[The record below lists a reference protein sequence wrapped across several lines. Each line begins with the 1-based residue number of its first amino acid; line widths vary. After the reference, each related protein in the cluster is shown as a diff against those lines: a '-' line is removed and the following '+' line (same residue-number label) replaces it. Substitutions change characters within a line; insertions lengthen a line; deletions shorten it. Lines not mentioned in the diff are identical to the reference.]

1 MAVEKLSHWC
11 ATGWLAG
18 LLLLLPATGLA
29 KDRIWAKAELTKD
42 QPYVQEAVVYRV
54 RVYSKGNLRSIQLSP
69 PSGTGASLEELE
81 GPVTSTTTIR
91 GRRYIVNEFRYV
103 LTPMQAGP
111 LEIGPARLTV
121 TTTAESRPTYGRMNP
136 WQQSAPR
143 NGSRTVEVSTKSVRL
158 NAQPPVKG
166 VQPWLPLEYLEVE
179 SHWAENQQAAV
190 GQPLTLT
197 VTIKARGAKGSQLP
211 SVASLLETPDFKVYP
226 ERPQTDWKFGSDG
239 RALWGRRVETFTLV
253 PTREGNLTFASIPV
267 RWWDVLAHRDALAK
281 TPGRVIA
288 VGSAVGAD
296 GGGSP
301 GGTSYLS
308 RVLDEHVVLNY
319 ALPLGGGLLAAFGVG
334 LWIGLGSPG
343 ARRMGRLGGAS
354 SQGQGLREAAAA
366 AGRGLT
372 SVTYR
377 VIPARLGQGLA
388 VVGRRG
394 RALSQGLLGR
404 AIGVLPAR
412 AKTWWCVRCV
422 GQERDA
428 AALCQV
434 LRRFACDHL
443 SMKANAPL
451 PSIAE
456 RIAEER
462 PQADAAP
469 LHDLFRELDDAAYG
483 GQRIELRRWK
493 RGFRRRFRRI
503 FRSPHREDLD
513 GHDMGLPKLNP

>member
-1 MAVEKLSHWC
+1 MAVERASHWG
-11 ATGWLAG
+11 ATVWLVG

-81 GPVTSTTTIR
+81 GPITSSTTIR

-111 LEIGPARLTV
+111 IEIGPAHLTV

-136 WQQSAPR
+136 WQQQRAPR
-143 NGSRTVEVSTKSVRL
+143 NGGQTVKVSTKPVRL

-166 VQPWLPLEYLEVE
+166 IQPWLPLEYLEVE

-190 GQPLTLT
+190 GHPLTLT
-197 VTIKARGAKGSQLP
+197 VTIKARGAKGNQLP
-211 SVASLLETPDFKVYP
+211 SVASLLQTPDFKAYP
-226 ERPQTDWKFGSDG
+226 ERPQTDWKFGPDG

-288 VGSAVGAD
+288 VASNGGAD
-296 GGGSP
+296 GGAPAGGS
-301 GGTSYLS
+301 SYLS
-308 RVLDEHVVLNY
+308 RVLDEHVFLHY
-319 ALPLGGGLLAAFGVG
+319 ALPLGGGLLAAFAVG

-343 ARRMGRLGGAS
+343 ARGMGRLGGTSA
-354 SQGQGLREAAAA
+354 QGLREAGAA

-372 SVTYR
+372 SVSDR
-377 VIPARLGQGLA
+377 VMPARLGQGLA
-388 VVGRRG
+388 AVGRGG
-394 RALSQGLLGR
+394 RALSEGLVGR
-404 AIGVLPAR
+404 LIGALPVR
-412 AKTWWCVRCV
+412 TKTWWCVRCV

-428 AALCQV
+428 AALCQA

-451 PSIAE
+451 PAIAE

-462 PQADAAP
+462 PRADAAP

-483 GQRIELRRWK
+483 GHRIELGRWK
-493 RGFRRRFRRI
+493 RGFKRRFRRI
-503 FRSPHREDLD
+503 FRSPRREDLEGSD
-513 GHDMGLPKLNP
+513 VGLPKLNP

>member
-1 MAVEKLSHWC
+1 MAVEKLSHWG

-29 KDRIWAKAELTKD
+29 KDQIWAKAELAKD
-42 QPYVQEAVVYRV
+42 DPYVQEAVVYRV
-54 RVYSKGNLRSIQLSP
+54 RVFSKGNLRSIQLSP

-91 GRRYIVNEFRYV
+91 GRRYVVNEFRYV

-111 LEIGPARLTV
+111 LEISPAHLTV
-121 TTTAESRPTYGRMNP
+121 TTTTENRPAYGRMNP
-136 WQQSAPR
+136 WQQRAPQ
-143 NGSRTVEVSTKSVRL
+143 NGGRTVKVSTKPMRL
-158 NAQPPVKG
+158 NAQPPVRG
-166 VQPWLPLEYLEVE
+166 VQPWLPLEYLDVE

-197 VTIKARGAKGSQLP
+197 VTIKARGAKGNQLP
-211 SVASLLETPDFKVYP
+211 GVASLLDTPDFKVYP
-226 ERPQTDWKFGSDG
+226 ERPQTDWKFGPDG
-239 RALWGRRVETFTLV
+239 KVLWGRRVETFTLV

-288 VGSAVGAD
+288 VGSDGSA
-296 GGGSP
+296 GGGSSP
-301 GGTSYLS
+301 GGPSFLS
-308 RVLDEHVVLNY
+308 RLLNEHAFLNY

-343 ARRMGRLGGAS
+343 ARRMGRLGGTGA
-354 SQGQGLREAAAA
+354 QGLREAGVA
-366 AGRGLT
+366 AGRSLT
-372 SVTYR
+372 AVTYR

-388 VVGRRG
+388 AVGRRA
-394 RALSQGLLGR
+394 RALSAGLLGR
-404 AIGVLPAR
+404 AIGTLPVR

-462 PQADAAP
+462 PRADAAP
-469 LHDLFRELDDAAYG
+469 LQDLFRELDDAAYG
-483 GQRIELRRWK
+483 GQRLELRRWK

-503 FRSPHREDLD
+503 FRSPRREDLE
-513 GHDMGLPKLNP
+513 GHDVGLPKLNP